1 MTKSTDTSGVAPK
14 DISQEVRDYC
24 KDPKNRTLQECACIN
39 QVDEFKDTMNC
50 AAVRINTCLTGKMP
64 NPSDVPSDG
73 SCATPPFDTI
83 AKKKQDY
90 DAQKKIGNYY
100 VNIFNKCKDIY
111 DSIDNAS
118 YGDDVGTPL
127 GIGRT
132 YVEFG
137 AQGLTRFCGQPEPGT
152 NGDDTPTYFYDS
164 WELCDAGR
172 MASHLP
178 PTGRCCKPK
187 AFDMNDGD
195 AELGRITQLNKVISS
210 QQGFVTLPELNKHYK
225 IIKWTGSNV
234 SPPCQCTNGDMDNG
248 SVRPCSNGCS
258 GKAQIKWISS
268 LKTMCGHNDV
278 SEVPGYN
285 QSDNCKGPSC
295 EPTFDKVTNCGEWQA
310 KPQVLNCC
318 INSVKVGPNVSG
330 NINVN
335 QVCEIDGKK
344 YKGIV
349 EEMKHKQ
356 HCEKNPDDPNC
367 KKDCGPNPVCSGHGA
382 CVNDNDTGGKCK
394 CGADRSG
401 KYCQF
406 CALKDSDCTTDNSYA
421 NQDKCICE
429 CKPGYIGSV
438 DAGVCVKDE
447 KNKNI
452 FEKIIDW
459 YNSIPMKTKIEV
471 LSGVIIITISIIT
484 LIVMISKSKTSAK
497 LILK

>member
-14 DISQEVRDYC
+14 DIRQEVRDYC

-73 SCATPPFDTI
+73 SCSIPSFDTI
-83 AKKKQDY
+83 AKIKQDY
-90 DAQKKIGNYY
+90 DKQKQTGNYN
-100 VNIFNKCKDIY
+100 VKNFNTCKDIY
-111 DSIDNAS
+111 DSIQNAS
-118 YGDDVGTPL
+118 WGDDVGTPL
-127 GIGRT
+127 NIGPT
-132 YVEFG
+132 YVEFLG
-137 AQGLTRFCGQPEPGT
+137 GNHGEGWPRFCGQPELGT
-152 NGDDTPTYFYDS
+152 NGDDTPTYFNDS
-164 WELCDAGR
+164 IFQCQFKGDLFKDK
-172 MASHLP
+172 
-178 PTGRCCKPK
+178 CCTPGS
-187 AFDMNDGD
+187 FNMNDGD
-195 AELGRITQLNKVISS
+195 AQFGGITQLNKVIS
-210 QQGFVTLPELNKHYK
+210 QKHGFVTLPKLNKHYK
-225 IIKWTGSNV
+225 IVKWTGGSATA
-234 SPPCQCTNGDMDNG
+234 CQCTSGVMNDG

-268 LKTMCGHNDV
+268 LKKMCGHNDV

-285 QSDNCKGPSC
+285 QSDNCIGSSC
-295 EPTFDKVTNCGEWQA
+295 EPTFDKVKNCSEWQA

-344 YKGIV
+344 YNGIKEQV
-349 EEMKHKQ
+349 DREQYCKDH
-356 HCEKNPDDPNC
+356 PDESKC
-367 KKDCGPNPVCSGHGA
+367 IKDCGPNQNCSDHGVCQIT
-382 CVNDNDTGGKCK
+382 DNTGGKCQ
-394 CGADRSG
+394 CGPDRSG

-459 YNSIPMKTKIEV
+459 YNSIPMKTKIVV
-471 LSGVIIITISIIT
+471 LSGVTITTISIII